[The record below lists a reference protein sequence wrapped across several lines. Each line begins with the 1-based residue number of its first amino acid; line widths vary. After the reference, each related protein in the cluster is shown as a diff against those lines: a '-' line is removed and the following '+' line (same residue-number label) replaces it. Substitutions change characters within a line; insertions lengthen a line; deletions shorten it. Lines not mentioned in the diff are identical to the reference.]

1 MRGQR
6 AAPLSF
12 WALLHREGGA
22 GGAGPAGRP
31 EDVCVAAAV
40 PGVAG
45 GLGKAVE
52 ASSVPRVHWSSQT
65 RWHSEPGTRHL
76 GDELLS

>member
-6 AAPLSF
+6 TAPLSF

-52 ASSVPRVHWSSQT
+52 ASFVPRGALVLT
-65 RWHSEPGTRHL
+65 
-76 GDELLS
+76 DEVAFRVGHTPPRR